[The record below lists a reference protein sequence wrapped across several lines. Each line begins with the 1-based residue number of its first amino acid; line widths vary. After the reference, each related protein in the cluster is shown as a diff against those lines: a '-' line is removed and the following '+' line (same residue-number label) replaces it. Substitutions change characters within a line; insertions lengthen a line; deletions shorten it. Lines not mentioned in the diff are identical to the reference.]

1 MTKTVCCAD
10 ARDNLEALMDET
22 LSTLDPIRV
31 TRPGKKDVV
40 LFPADELSSIQ
51 ETLYLIK
58 SPANARRLYA
68 ALERARRGEGE
79 VVTVEEL
86 RRRTGLTEE

>member
-31 TRPGKKDVV
+31 TRPGKEDVV
-40 LFPADELSSIQ
+40 ILPADELSSML
-51 ETLYLIK
+51 ETLHMIK
-58 SPANARRLYA
+58 SPANARRFYA
-68 ALERARRGEGE
+68 ALERAQRGEGE
-79 VVTVEEL
+79 VVTIEEL
-86 RRRTGLTEE
+86 RRRTGLTDE